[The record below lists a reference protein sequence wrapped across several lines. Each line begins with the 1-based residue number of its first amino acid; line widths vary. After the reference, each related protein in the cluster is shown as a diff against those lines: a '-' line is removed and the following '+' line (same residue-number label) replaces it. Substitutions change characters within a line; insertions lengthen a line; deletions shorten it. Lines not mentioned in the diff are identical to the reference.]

1 MEFNKKNIIILAVQ
15 TSMPSF
21 REKLLNR
28 LRTPEQGAD
37 TMVWACCYPNLE
49 TDPAVPSGSF
59 LQDRVAVSKHLPL
72 AWTKNTEEDENNLIK
87 RLDELYAKF
96 CN

>member
-1 MEFNKKNIIILAVQ
+1 MIKLAVQ

-21 REKLLNR
+21 REKLLNK

-37 TMVWACCYPNLE
+37 TMVWACCYQNLE
-49 TDPAVPSGSF
+49 NDPAFPSGSF

-72 AWTKNTEEDENNLIK
+72 AWTKNTTEDEKCLIK
-87 RLDELYAKF
+87 KLDELYEKF